1 MKFKKNQNRAVLK
14 FSLGFMVACVAIV
27 GCVSGTGN
35 SGPPVLQELR
45 VVELPPDFWV
55 YDAIG
60 NKALGTR
67 PIDHIPED
75 SVLLL
80 DIDTGEF
87 TQLSTSGLDLLGAAL
102 TPDYAAWIVSLK
114 KSGAPRSV
122 ADVVLYDF
130 HTGEKSHL
138 TEGLAMRVELQ
149 LEGPYLAWLEN
160 QEWQGDSD
168 FSWDIYVYHL
178 HSATVHQLTKEPA
191 NRRNLQLSGTRL
203 VWQEDRIE
211 KEGQPDSG
219 WDIYTYD
226 LSVSRE
232 FPVTTAPGAQRNP
245 VISGDLAVWADNR
258 HCFLESA
265 EAEDHENCSGS
276 SMDLYAYSFA
286 SGEETQVFA
295 RVKDRRI
302 PDFHVLG
309 HYIVWEQWLENDRT
323 EIRLQDSKSGL
334 VRTATSVRQSNTRPK
349 IYGDYLFWTERV
361 TCDAI
366 NLGNLVKRALAG
378 AFVYN
383 LDTGTKR
390 RISNHSEPQIRVHG
404 NVAFISEGCQ
414 YQTHSYAV
422 FLET

>member
-1 MKFKKNQNRAVLK
+1 MYKKNLNRGVLI

-35 SGPPVLQELR
+35 SEPPVLQELR

-55 YDAIG
+55 YDTIG

-67 PIDHIPED
+67 TIDHIPED

-114 KSGAPRSV
+114 KSGAPRTV

-130 HTGEKSHL
+130 LTDEKHRL
-138 TEGLAMRVELQ
+138 TDGLARRVELQ
-149 LEGPYLAWLEN
+149 LEYPYLVWIEN
-160 QEWQGDSD
+160 PIWQEESDS
-168 FSWDIYVYHL
+168 SWNIYMYDL
-178 HSATVHQLTKEPA
+178 TSAKILQLTKKPA
-191 NRRNLQLSGTRL
+191 NRRNIQLSGSLL
-203 VWQEDRIE
+203 VWQEDSIE

-219 WDIYTYD
+219 WDIYAYD
-226 LSVSRE
+226 LSSYRE
-232 FPVTTAPGAQRNP
+232 FPITTAPGVQRNP
-245 VISGDLAVWADNR
+245 VISGDLVVWADNR
-258 HCFLESA
+258 HCIMESN
-265 EAEDHENCSGS
+265 EVGDHENCSES
-276 SMDLYAYSFA
+276 SMDLYAYSYA

-302 PDFHVLG
+302 PDFHVHG
-309 HYIVWEQWLENDRT
+309 HHIVWEHWLENDRT
-323 EIRLQDSKSGL
+323 EIRLLDFNNGL
-334 VRTATSVRQSNTRPK
+334 VRTVTSVRQSHTRPK
-349 IYGDYLFWTERV
+349 IYGDYLFWTDRV
-361 TCDAI
+361 ACDAI
-366 NLGNLVKRALAG
+366 NLGNLWSRALAG

-383 LDTGTKR
+383 LDTGTKH
-390 RISNHSEPQIRVHG
+390 RISNHSEPQVRVHG